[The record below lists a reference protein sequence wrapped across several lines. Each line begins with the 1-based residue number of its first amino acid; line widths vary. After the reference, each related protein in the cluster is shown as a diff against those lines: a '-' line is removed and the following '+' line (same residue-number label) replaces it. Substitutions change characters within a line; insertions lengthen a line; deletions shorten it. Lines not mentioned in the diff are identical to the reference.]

1 MYNVQFDE
9 GENDNDE
16 DDDFLTTFT
25 DSHFQNRI
33 YCIIYNRGKEKKM
46 RCTCVYDTLYALKKK
61 NC

>member
-33 YCIIYNRGKEKKM
+33 YCIIYNRGKEKK
-46 RCTCVYDTLYALKKK
+46 
-61 NC
+61 